1 MKYYRIQYCFLLLL
15 VLLSACK
22 KNFLQD
28 GSTTEGNI
36 TEDQVW
42 GNDSYARGFLNN
54 AYFSI
59 PSGFD
64 LDGDGAD

>member
-1 MKYYRIQYCFLLLL
+1 M
-15 VLLSACK
+15 
-22 KNFLQD
+22 QD
-28 GSTTEGNI
+28 GSITEGNI
-36 TEDQVW
+36 TEEQVW

-64 LDGDGAD
+64 LDGDGAMLAAASDEAVNSTSPSLNSGISGVF